1 MGNDDSLFHSL
12 FYIKGVSIMKMKNLT
27 YWLFLAP
34 CIAALAIV
42 LIIPFFQGVY
52 YSFTEYNGFQVKEFV
67 GFENYINLF
76 KDDQF
81 LYSLIFT
88 GGFSIAS
95 VIGINVIGLLLA
107 LFVTQ
112 KMGKFN
118 TVFRTVFFMPNLIG
132 GIILGFIWQFIFLKA
147 FEGVAELTGLEFFK
161 GWLSDT
167 ETGFW
172 GLVILFI
179 WQMSGYIMIIYIS
192 FLNNI
197 PDELIEA
204 STIDGANVWQRFW
217 RIKFPLLAPAFTVS
231 LFLSLSNAFKVYDQN
246 MALTAGGP
254 FSSTQMATMNIY
266 DTAFKVQEMG
276 YAQAKAIIFLLI
288 ITAISVIQLYM
299 TRKRE
304 TDL

>member
-1 MGNDDSLFHSL
+1 MKHS
-12 FYIKGVSIMKMKNLT
+12 T
-27 YWLFLAP
+27 YWVFLAP
-34 CIAALAIV
+34 SLLALVIV
-42 LIIPFFQGVY
+42 LVIPFIQGVY
-52 YSFTEYNGFQVKEFV
+52 YSLTEYNGFQVKEFV
-67 GFENYINLF
+67 GFDNYLNLF

-81 LYSLIFT
+81 LYSLLFT
-88 GGFSIAS
+88 GGFSVAS
-95 VIGINVIGLLLA
+95 VIGINIIGLLLA

-118 TVFRTVFFMPNLIG
+118 TIFRTVFFMPNLIG

-147 FEGVAELTGLEFFK
+147 FVGIASLTGVDFFK

-172 GLVILFI
+172 GLVILFV

-197 PDELIEA
+197 PGELIEA
-204 STIDGANVWQRFW
+204 ATIDGANGWQRFW
-217 RIKFPLLAPAFTVS
+217 KVKFPLLAPAFTVS

-254 FSSTQMATMNIY
+254 FNSTQMATMNIY
-266 DTAFKVQEMG
+266 DTAFKVQDMG

-288 ITAISVIQLYM
+288 ITIISVIQLYM
-299 TRKRE
+299 TRKKE
-304 TDL
+304 IDI

>member
-1 MGNDDSLFHSL
+1 MGNDNSLFHSL

-81 LYSLIFT
+81 LYSLLFT
-88 GGFSIAS
+88 GGFSVAS

-112 KMGKFN
+112 KMGRFN

-266 DTAFKVQEMG
+266 DTAFKIQEMG

>member
-147 FEGVAELTGLEFFK
+147 FEGVAELTGLDFFK

>member
-1 MGNDDSLFHSL
+1 
-12 FYIKGVSIMKMKNLT
+12 MKMKHST
-27 YWLFLAP
+27 YWVFLAP
-34 CIAALAIV
+34 SLLALVIV
-42 LIIPFFQGVY
+42 LVIPFIQGVY
-52 YSFTEYNGFQVKEFV
+52 YSLTEYNGFQVKEFV
-67 GFENYINLF
+67 GFDNYLNLF

-81 LYSLIFT
+81 LYSLLFT
-88 GGFSIAS
+88 GGFSVAS
-95 VIGINVIGLLLA
+95 VIGINIIGLLLA

-118 TVFRTVFFMPNLIG
+118 TIFRTVFFMPNLIG

-147 FEGVAELTGLEFFK
+147 FVGIASLTGVDFFK

-172 GLVILFI
+172 GLVILFV

-197 PDELIEA
+197 PGELIEA
-204 STIDGANVWQRFW
+204 ATIDGANGWQRFW
-217 RIKFPLLAPAFTVS
+217 KVKFPLLAPAFTVS

-254 FSSTQMATMNIY
+254 FNSTQMATMNIY
-266 DTAFKVQEMG
+266 DTAFKVQDMG

-288 ITAISVIQLYM
+288 ITIISVIQLYM
-299 TRKRE
+299 TRKKE
-304 TDL
+304 IDI

>member
-1 MGNDDSLFHSL
+1 MKHS
-12 FYIKGVSIMKMKNLT
+12 T
-27 YWLFLAP
+27 YWVFLAP
-34 CIAALAIV
+34 SLLALVIV
-42 LIIPFFQGVY
+42 LVIPFIQGVY
-52 YSFTEYNGFQVKEFV
+52 YSLTEYNGFQVKEFV
-67 GFENYINLF
+67 GFDNYLNLF

-81 LYSLIFT
+81 LYSLLFT
-88 GGFSIAS
+88 GGFSVAS
-95 VIGINVIGLLLA
+95 VIGINIIGLLLA

-118 TVFRTVFFMPNLIG
+118 TIFRTVFFMPNLIG

-147 FEGVAELTGLEFFK
+147 FVGIASLTGVDFFK

-172 GLVILFI
+172 GLVILFV

-197 PDELIEA
+197 PGELIEA
-204 STIDGANVWQRFW
+204 ATIDGANGWQRFW
-217 RIKFPLLAPAFTVS
+217 KVKFPLLAPAFTVS

-254 FSSTQMATMNIY
+254 FNSTQMATMNIY
-266 DTAFKVQEMG
+266 DTAFKVQDMG
-276 YAQAKAIIFLLI
+276 YAQAKAIIFLPFYSLSPLFQSSNYI
-288 ITAISVIQLYM
+288 
-299 TRKRE
+299 
-304 TDL
+304 

>member
-1 MGNDDSLFHSL
+1 
-12 FYIKGVSIMKMKNLT
+12 MKMKNLT

-52 YSFTEYNGFQVKEFV
+52 YSFTEYNGFQVNEFV

-81 LYSLIFT
+81 IYSLAFT

-118 TVFRTVFFMPNLIG
+118 TIFRTVFFMPNLIG

-147 FEGVAELTGLEFFK
+147 FEGIAELTGLVFFK

-167 ETGFW
+167 ETGFL

-266 DTAFKVQEMG
+266 DTAFKVQDMG

-288 ITAISVIQLYM
+288 ITAISVIQLYL

>member
-1 MGNDDSLFHSL
+1 MR
-12 FYIKGVSIMKMKNLT
+12 MKNLT
-27 YWLFLAP
+27 YWLFLFP
-34 CIAALAIV
+34 CLLALSIV

-52 YSFTEYNGFQVKEFV
+52 YSFTEYNGFQVKQFV
-67 GFENYINLF
+67 GLDNYINLF
-76 KDDQF
+76 KEDQF
-81 LYSLIFT
+81 IYSLLFT
-88 GGFSIAS
+88 GGFSVVS

-107 LFVTQ
+107 LLVTQ
-112 KMGKFN
+112 KMGKLN
-118 TVFRTVFFMPNLIG
+118 TVFRTIFFMPNLIG
-132 GIILGFIWQFIFLKA
+132 GIILGFIWQFIYLKA
-147 FEGVAELTGLEFFK
+147 FESIAELTGFEFLK
-161 GWLSDT
+161 GWLSNT

-172 GLVILFI
+172 GLVILFV

-204 STIDGANVWQRFW
+204 ATIDGAKDWQIFW

-231 LFLSLSNAFKVYDQN
+231 LFLTLSNAFKVYDQN

-254 FSSTQMATMNIY
+254 FNSTQMVTMNIY

-276 YAQAKAIIFLLI
+276 YAQAKAVIFLVI
-288 ITAISVIQLYM
+288 ITIISIIQLYF

-304 TDL
+304 VNL

>member
-1 MGNDDSLFHSL
+1 
-12 FYIKGVSIMKMKNLT
+12 MKMKNLT
-27 YWLFLAP
+27 YWIFLAP
-34 CIAALAIV
+34 CILALTIV
-42 LIIPFFQGVY
+42 LVIPFIQGVY
-52 YSFTEYNGFQVKEFV
+52 YSFTEYNGFQVT
-67 GFENYINLF
+67 GFIGFDNYIKLF
-76 KDDQF
+76 KDNQF
-81 LYSLIFT
+81 LYSLWFT

-118 TVFRTVFFMPNLIG
+118 TFFRTIFFMPNLIG
-132 GIILGFIWQFIFLKA
+132 GIILGFIWQFIYLKA
-147 FEGVAELTGLEFFK
+147 FVGIADLTGLEFFK
-161 GWLSDT
+161 GWLSNT

-172 GLVILFI
+172 GLVILFV

-197 PDELIEA
+197 PDELVEA

-217 RIKFPLLAPAFTVS
+217 KIKFPLLAPAFTVS
-231 LFLSLSNAFKVYDQN
+231 LFLTLSNAFKVYDQN

-254 FSSTQMATMNIY
+254 FSSTQMVTMNIY
-266 DTAFKVQEMG
+266 DTAFKIQEMG
-276 YAQAKAIIFLLI
+276 YAQAKAIIFLII
-288 ITAISVIQLYM
+288 ITMISVIQLYF

>member
-1 MGNDDSLFHSL
+1 
-12 FYIKGVSIMKMKNLT
+12 MKMRNST
-27 YWLFLAP
+27 YWIFLAP
-34 CIAALAIV
+34 CLLALAMV

-52 YSFTEYNGFQVKEFV
+52 YSFTEYNGFEVTEFV
-67 GFENYINLF
+67 GLDNYINLF

-81 LYSLIFT
+81 LYSLLFT
-88 GGFSIAS
+88 GGFSVAS
-95 VIGINVIGLLLA
+95 VIGINIIGLLLA

-118 TVFRTVFFMPNLIG
+118 TVFRTIFFMPNLIG

-147 FEGVAELTGLEFFK
+147 FEGIADLTGLEFFK

-172 GLVILFI
+172 GLVILFV

-204 STIDGANVWQRFW
+204 STIDGANNWQRFW
-217 RIKFPLLAPAFTVS
+217 KIKFPLLAPAFTVS

-254 FSSTQMATMNIY
+254 FS
-266 DTAFKVQEMG
+266 
-276 YAQAKAIIFLLI
+276 
-288 ITAISVIQLYM
+288 
-299 TRKRE
+299 
-304 TDL
+304 

>member
-1 MGNDDSLFHSL
+1 
-12 FYIKGVSIMKMKNLT
+12 MKMRNVT
-27 YWLFLAP
+27 YWIFLAP
-34 CIAALAIV
+34 CLLALFVV
-42 LIIPFFQGVY
+42 LVLPFIQGVY
-52 YSFTEYNGFQVKEFV
+52 YSLTEYNGFQVNEFV
-67 GFENYINLF
+67 GFENYLNIF
-76 KDDQF
+76 KDEQF
-81 LYSLIFT
+81 LYSLMFT

-112 KMGKFN
+112 KMGRVN
-118 TVFRTVFFMPNLIG
+118 TIFRTVFFMPNLIG

-147 FEGVAELTGLEFFK
+147 FEGVAAVTGLDFFK
-161 GWLSDT
+161 GWLSNT

-197 PDELIEA
+197 PDELVEA
-204 STIDGANVWQRFW
+204 ATIDGASTWQRFW

-254 FSSTQMATMNIY
+254 FNSTQMATMNIY
-266 DTAFKVQEMG
+266 DTAFKIQDMG

-288 ITAISVIQLYM
+288 ITIISVIQLYL

-304 TDL
+304 IDL

>member
-1 MGNDDSLFHSL
+1 
-12 FYIKGVSIMKMKNLT
+12 MKMKNLT

-34 CIAALAIV
+34 CISALAIV

-167 ETGFW
+167 QTGFW

>member
-1 MGNDDSLFHSL
+1 
-12 FYIKGVSIMKMKNLT
+12 MKMKNLT
-27 YWLFLAP
+27 YWLFLLP
-34 CIAALAIV
+34 CLLALLIV
-42 LIIPFFQGVY
+42 LIIPSIQGMY
-52 YSFTEYNGFQVKEFV
+52 YSFTDYNGFQINAFI
-67 GFENYINLF
+67 GFDNYIKLF

-81 LYSLIFT
+81 FYSLWFT
-88 GGFSIAS
+88 AGFSIAS

-107 LFVTQ
+107 LLVTQ

-118 TVFRTVFFMPNLIG
+118 TFFRTVFFMPNLIG
-132 GIILGFIWQFIFLKA
+132 GIILGFIWQFIYLKA
-147 FEGVAELTGLEFFK
+147 FESIANFTGFEFLK
-161 GWLSDT
+161 GWLSDS

-172 GLVILFI
+172 GLVILFV

-204 STIDGANVWQRFW
+204 STIDGANSWQRFW
-217 RIKFPLLAPAFTVS
+217 KIKFPLLAPAFTVS
-231 LFLSLSNAFKVYDQN
+231 LFLTLSNAFKVYDQN

-254 FSSTQMATMNIY
+254 YNSTQMVTMNIY

-276 YAQAKAIIFLLI
+276 YAQAKAVIFLII
-288 ITAISVIQLYM
+288 ITIISVIQLYI

-304 TDL
+304 VDL